1 MKKVL
6 KITESQ
12 YSRIFLNEE
21 VLRETESLLNEQTN
35 TPKEYD
41 CIVEK
46 YGDKGKVIQFD
57 KRKSYIIRN
66 NNNDRLYFLEDK
78 SFFHVKK
85 GQGWKTE
92 GQYSCA
98 DKKYK
103 IKDKEGD
110 LFTYI
115 DNFLKS
121 PTRLPEP
128 APSDDSD
135 DDADY
140 SGCVKG
146 TYLEGVVKAIKQTP
160 ITGLERVSDPQFL
173 KKPNLSGCKVCY
185 RHSKYRIDTT
195 ICFYEE
201 KQIYYVETTT
211 KNKNRKFIPNQT
223 LLSQFIT
230 NPIDSVSYISYIGG
244 WDTDDVFV
252 GDIQKIT
259 LKIGQI
265 KLLQVIKDSDYEKL
279 NVKMASIYKP
289 YNVFDVLFGEYIT
302 DNKSIKPSEPIP
314 IGGDSLKFY
323 KEIYDLVKT
332 SFGSTDTKDLVI
344 ALEKIKTKFNNWSEF
359 DNFEYD
365 VKNSKEP
372 SITKLI
378 IDNTTYVDS
387 HWVNVIKP
395 KLQNILT
402 GKSSWD
408 TLPSVIQ
415 EIKNHFGV

>member
-1 MKKVL
+1 
-6 KITESQ
+6 
-12 YSRIFLNEE
+12 
-21 VLRETESLLNEQTN
+21 
-35 TPKEYD
+35 
-41 CIVEK
+41 
-46 YGDKGKVIQFD
+46 
-57 KRKSYIIRN
+57 
-66 NNNDRLYFLEDK
+66 
-78 SFFHVKK
+78 
-85 GQGWKTE
+85 
-92 GQYSCA
+92 
-98 DKKYK
+98 
-103 IKDKEGD
+103 
-110 LFTYI
+110 
-115 DNFLKS
+115 
-121 PTRLPEP
+121 
-128 APSDDSD
+128 
-135 DDADY
+135 
-140 SGCVKG
+140 
-146 TYLEGVVKAIKQTP
+146 
-160 ITGLERVSDPQFL
+160 
-173 KKPNLSGCKVCY
+173 
-185 RHSKYRIDTT
+185 
-195 ICFYEE
+195 
-201 KQIYYVETTT
+201 
-211 KNKNRKFIPNQT
+211 
-223 LLSQFIT
+223 
-230 NPIDSVSYISYIGG
+230 
-244 WDTDDVFV
+244 
-252 GDIQKIT
+252 
-259 LKIGQI
+259 
-265 KLLQVIKDSDYEKL
+265 
-279 NVKMASIYKP
+279 MASIYKP